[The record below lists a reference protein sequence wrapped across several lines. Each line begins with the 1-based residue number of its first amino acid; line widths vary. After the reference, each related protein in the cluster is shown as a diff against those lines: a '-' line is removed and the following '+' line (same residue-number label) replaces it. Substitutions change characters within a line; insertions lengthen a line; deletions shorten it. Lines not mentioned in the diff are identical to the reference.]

1 MTDTISTTGKRV
13 RAPEPHSEEGHR
25 AICLRLEEMEAENL
39 ELEAENLV
47 RNPTPILDHLA
58 LRL

>member
-13 RAPEPHSEEGHR
+13 LAPEPHSEEGHR
-25 AICLRLEEMEAENL
+25 AICLRLE

>member
-1 MTDTISTTGKRV
+1 MTGTISTTGKRV
-13 RAPEPHSEEGHR
+13 RAPSWKMLETRSEESE
-25 AICLRLEEMEAENL
+25 IYLRLE

-47 RNPTPILDHLA
+47 RNPTPILDQLA